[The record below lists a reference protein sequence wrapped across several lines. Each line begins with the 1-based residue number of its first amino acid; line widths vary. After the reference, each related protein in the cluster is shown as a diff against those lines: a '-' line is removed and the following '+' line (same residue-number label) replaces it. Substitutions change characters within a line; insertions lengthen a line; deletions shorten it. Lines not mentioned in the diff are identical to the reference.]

1 MRQLVLRVFTP
12 LVAMLALAV
21 CLFGSLGRARA
32 AGKDASPSPGTS
44 ALITSPRASSI
55 TNPVPSGAAAP
66 AAAPAVGSA
75 VAPGPAE
82 ATDAAGAAAGNAAEA
97 ALPNQAASEA
107 DVSTIPVGAGLP
119 VVVHVGVSVLELR
132 SFDDVK
138 GEFEAT
144 TDMRMCWK
152 DPRLRFQPRGVATQ
166 YEEYRGKVAEE
177 HLEKLWTP
185 TVDVSNRL
193 ETIGYV
199 GRRLRIFSDG
209 EVELIVRTTGR
220 YNVDVDV
227 KRFPFDVQALA
238 MQLIV
243 RDDTTDRV
251 AMHFDK
257 DDEEFSRARSTV
269 KLEPWGIGD
278 VDLDGD
284 LVSGWNGDR
293 YSRVTASLMVS
304 RSPASGLT
312 TIFIP
317 LLASLLIP
325 LLTLWMNRPTPEG
338 FEVEAF
344 ELANM
349 GIGGL
354 FSVIAL
360 SLAVTSSYGSIG
372 GSDNTVT
379 RLFALNYATLA
390 ISLAIV
396 VLFYRGNIVLRL
408 FGPYVHE
415 QVFRFMLWAIPLLTL
430 GTSLAFVL
438 VAAC

>member
-1 MRQLVLRVFTP
+1 
-12 LVAMLALAV
+12 
-21 CLFGSLGRARA
+21 
-32 AGKDASPSPGTS
+32 
-44 ALITSPRASSI
+44 
-55 TNPVPSGAAAP
+55 
-66 AAAPAVGSA
+66 
-75 VAPGPAE
+75 
-82 ATDAAGAAAGNAAEA
+82 
-97 ALPNQAASEA
+97 
-107 DVSTIPVGAGLP
+107 
-119 VVVHVGVSVLELR
+119 VVHIGVAVLELR
-132 SFDDVK
+132 TFDDVK
-138 GEFEAT
+138 GEYEAT
-144 TDMRMCWK
+144 TDVRTSWH
-152 DPRLRFQPRGVATQ
+152 DLRLRFESRGVATEYQ
-166 YEEYRGKVAEE
+166 EYRGKEAEE
-177 HLEKLWTP
+177 RLAKLWTP
-185 TVDVSNRL
+185 TVDVANRL

-209 EVELIVRTTGR
+209 EVELIVRSTGR
-220 YNVDVDV
+220 YSVDVDV
-227 KRFPFDVQALA
+227 TRFPFDVQSLSQ
-238 MQLIV
+238 QLII
-243 RDDTTDRV
+243 RDETTDRV
-251 AMHFDK
+251 TLNFDK
-257 DDEEFSRARSTV
+257 DDEEFSHALSTV
-269 KLEPWGIGD
+269 KLESWGIGD
-278 VDLDGD
+278 VDLDAD

-293 YSRVTASLMVS
+293 YSRVKAALLVT

-396 VLFYRGNIVLRL
+396 VLFYRGNLVLRY

-415 QVFRFMLWAIPLLTL
+415 QVFRFLLWAIPLLTL